1 MLESM
6 MRRERACAGASRCA
20 RGFTVIELMTVV
32 FVAAILLAV
41 AVPAMREFAIRQ
53 RLKAVNAELV
63 TDLQYARSES
73 IVRNQPIQV
82 RFRIDDPD
90 MTCYTIHTAGVA
102 VGRCD
107 CRKPIGT
114 ACDDVAELDELKTV
128 QVLRSSNVTLA
139 PPASPDNFVNFLE
152 PKGLSNR
159 NDFRVTVAS
168 STGSA
173 LRTST
178 NSFGRPQVC
187 SPGGT
192 IGGVPT
198 CAD

>member
-6 MRRERACAGASRCA
+6 MRRERARCA

-73 IVRNQPIQV
+73 IPRNRPVRV
-82 RFRIDDPD
+82 HLRVDDPD

-102 VGRCD
+102 IGRCD
-107 CRKPIGT
+107 CRRPIGT
-114 ACDDVAELDELKTV
+114 ACDDVAELEEIKTV
-128 QVLRSSNVTLA
+128 QVLRSSNVTLV
-139 PPASPDNFVNFLE
+139 PPASPGNFVDFSG
-152 PKGLSNR
+152 PQGLSNR
-159 NDFRVTVAS
+159 NDFRITVVS
-168 STGSA
+168 STGGA
-173 LRTST
+173 LRTAT
-178 NSFGRPQVC
+178 NTLGRPQVC
-187 SPGGT
+187 SPSGT
-192 IGGVPT
+192 IGGVPA